1 MIHSMTAYGRVENSE
16 GQNSISCE
24 IRSVNH
30 RYSEISIRLPEELR
44 PLEQKIRDHISGKI
58 KRGKIE
64 CNIRIE
70 KHNAYDESL
79 SINQD
84 LLKNIIE
91 AAKRINSDLSTSA
104 PLDSLD
110 LLRWPGV
117 LEKSTLDVE
126 EIGKLLFPLV
136 KEAIDIVID
145 TRQREGEKIKKML
158 TDRCTKIKEII
169 NNVQK
174 QIPDIL
180 KNYRKKLT
188 QRVQEISDE
197 IDNDRL
203 EQELLFLSQKAD
215 IEEEID
221 RLGAHVDEVVRVIDR
236 KEPIGRRLDFL
247 MQEMNRESNT
257 LGSKSNHIYTSNASV
272 ELKVVIEQ
280 MREQIQNIE

>member
-1 MIHSMTAYGRVENSE
+1 MTAYGRVENSE

-117 LEKSTLDVE
+117 LEKSTLDAE

-169 NNVQK
+169 SNVKK

-188 QRVQEISDE
+188 QRLQEISDE
-197 IDNDRL
+197 LDNDRL

>member
-1 MIHSMTAYGRVENSE
+1 MTAYGRVENSE

-117 LEKSTLDVE
+117 LEKSTLDVK
-126 EIGKLLFPLV
+126 EIDKLHFPLV

-169 NNVQK
+169 SNVKK

-197 IDNDRL
+197 LDNDRL

-221 RLGAHVDEVVRVIDR
+221 RLNAHADEVVRVIDQ

>member
-1 MIHSMTAYGRVENSE
+1 MTAYGRVENSE

-44 PLEQKIRDHISGKI
+44 PLEQKIRDRISGKI

-70 KHNAYDESL
+70 KHNAYDEAL

-91 AAKRINSDLSTSA
+91 ASKRINSDLSTSA

-117 LEKSTLDVE
+117 LEKSTLDVK
-126 EIGKLLFPLV
+126 EIDKLLFPLV
-136 KEAIDIVID
+136 NEAIDIVID

-236 KEPIGRRLDFL
+236 EEPVGRRLDFL

>member
-1 MIHSMTAYGRVENSE
+1 MTAYGRVENSE

-44 PLEQKIRDHISGKI
+44 PLEQKIRDRISGKI

-70 KHNAYDESL
+70 KHNAYDEAL

-91 AAKRINSDLSTSA
+91 ASKRINSDLSTSV

-117 LEKSTLDVE
+117 LEKSTLDVK
-126 EIGKLLFPLV
+126 EIDKLLFPLV
-136 KEAIDIVID
+136 NEAIDIVVD

-221 RLGAHVDEVVRVIDR
+221 RLDAHVDEVVRVIDR
-236 KEPIGRRLDFL
+236 KEPVGRRLDFL

>member
-169 NNVQK
+169 SNVKK

-197 IDNDRL
+197 LDNDRL

>member
-1 MIHSMTAYGRVENSE
+1 MIHSMTAYGRVENLE

-70 KHNAYDESL
+70 KHNAYDEAL

-117 LEKSTLDVE
+117 LEKSTLDVK
-126 EIGKLLFPLV
+126 EIDKLLFPLV
-136 KEAIDIVID
+136 NEAIDIVID

-221 RLGAHVDEVVRVIDR
+221 RLGAHVDEVVRVIER

>member
-1 MIHSMTAYGRVENSE
+1 MIHSMTAYGRAESSDNL
-16 GQNSISCE
+16 NSISCE
-24 IRSVNH
+24 IKSVNH

-70 KHNAYDESL
+70 KHNTYNEVL

-136 KEAIDIVID
+136 NEAIDIVID

-158 TDRCTKIKEII
+158 TDRCTKIKKII

-174 QIPDIL
+174 QIPNIL
-180 KNYRKKLT
+180 KNHRKKLT

-197 IDNDRL
+197 LDNDRL

-221 RLGAHVDEVVRVIDR
+221 RLNAHVDEVVRVIDQ

-272 ELKVVIEQ
+272 ELKVLIEQ

>member
-1 MIHSMTAYGRVENSE
+1 MTAYGRVENSE
-16 GQNSISCE
+16 GQYSISCE

-44 PLEQKIRDHISGKI
+44 LLEQKIRDHISGKI

-70 KHNAYDESL
+70 KHNAYDEAL

-91 AAKRINSDLSTSA
+91 ASKRINSDLSTSA

-117 LEKSTLDVE
+117 LEKSTLDVK
-126 EIGKLLFPLV
+126 EIDKLLFPLV
-136 KEAIDIVID
+136 NEAIDIVID

>member
-136 KEAIDIVID
+136 NEAIDIVID

-169 NNVQK
+169 SNVKK

-197 IDNDRL
+197 LDNDRL

-272 ELKVVIEQ
+272 ELKVLIEQ

>member
-136 KEAIDIVID
+136 NEAIDIVID

-169 NNVQK
+169 SNVKK

-197 IDNDRL
+197 LDNDRL

>member
-44 PLEQKIRDHISGKI
+44 PLEQKIRDRISGKI

-70 KHNAYDESL
+70 KHNAYDEAL

-91 AAKRINSDLSTSA
+91 ASKRINSDLSTSV

-117 LEKSTLDVE
+117 LEKSTLDVK
-126 EIGKLLFPLV
+126 EIDKLLFPLV
-136 KEAIDIVID
+136 NEAIDIVVD

-221 RLGAHVDEVVRVIDR
+221 RLDAHVDEVVRVIDR
-236 KEPIGRRLDFL
+236 KEPVGRRLDFL

>member
-1 MIHSMTAYGRVENSE
+1 MTAYGRVENSE

-117 LEKSTLDVE
+117 LEKSTLDVK
-126 EIGKLLFPLV
+126 EIDKLLFPLV
-136 KEAIDIVID
+136 NEAIDIVID

-197 IDNDRL
+197 LDNDRL

>member
-1 MIHSMTAYGRVENSE
+1 MTAYGRVENSE

-117 LEKSTLDVE
+117 LEKSTLDVK
-126 EIGKLLFPLV
+126 EIDKLLFPLV
-136 KEAIDIVID
+136 NEAIDIVID

>member
-1 MIHSMTAYGRVENSE
+1 MTAYGRVENSE

-70 KHNAYDESL
+70 KHNAYNEAL
-79 SINQD
+79 TINQD

-126 EIGKLLFPLV
+126 EIGKLLFPLLN
-136 KEAIDIVID
+136 EAIDIVID

-169 NNVQK
+169 SNVKK

-197 IDNDRL
+197 LDNDRL

-221 RLGAHVDEVVRVIDR
+221 RLGAHVDEVVRVIER

>member
-1 MIHSMTAYGRVENSE
+1 MTAYGRVENSE

-91 AAKRINSDLSTSA
+91 TAKRINSDLSTSA

-117 LEKSTLDVE
+117 LEKSTLDAE

-136 KEAIDIVID
+136 NEAIDIVID

-169 NNVQK
+169 SNVKK

-197 IDNDRL
+197 LDNDRL

-221 RLGAHVDEVVRVIDR
+221 RLNAHVDEVVRVIDQ

>member
-70 KHNAYDESL
+70 KHNAYNEAL

-136 KEAIDIVID
+136 NEAIDIVID

-169 NNVQK
+169 SNVKK

-221 RLGAHVDEVVRVIDR
+221 SLGAHVDEVVRVIDR

-272 ELKVVIEQ
+272 ELKVLIEQ

>member
-70 KHNAYDESL
+70 KHNAYNEAL

-126 EIGKLLFPLV
+126 EIGKLLFPLLN
-136 KEAIDIVID
+136 EA
-145 TRQREGEKIKKML
+145 TRNPPPPRLPLLGEVTAKANPTATAASIAFPPFF
-158 TDRCTKIKEII
+158 
-169 NNVQK
+169 N
-174 QIPDIL
+174 
-180 KNYRKKLT
+180 
-188 QRVQEISDE
+188 ISMPAWD
-197 IDNDRL
+197 
-203 EQELLFLSQKAD
+203 AC
-215 IEEEID
+215 
-221 RLGAHVDEVVRVIDR
+221 
-236 KEPIGRRLDFL
+236 
-247 MQEMNRESNT
+247 
-257 LGSKSNHIYTSNASV
+257 
-272 ELKVVIEQ
+272 
-280 MREQIQNIE
+280 

>member
-70 KHNAYDESL
+70 KHNAYNEAL

-117 LEKSTLDVE
+117 LEKSTLDVK
-126 EIGKLLFPLV
+126 EIDKLLFPLV
-136 KEAIDIVID
+136 NEAIDIVID

-169 NNVQK
+169 SNVKK

-180 KNYRKKLT
+180 KNYRKKLI

-197 IDNDRL
+197 LDNDRL

-221 RLGAHVDEVVRVIDR
+221 RLNAHVDEVVRVIDQ

>member
-1 MIHSMTAYGRVENSE
+1 MTAYGRVENSE

-70 KHNAYDESL
+70 KHNAYDEAL

-91 AAKRINSDLSTSA
+91 ASKRINSDLSTSA

-117 LEKSTLDVE
+117 LEKSTLDAE

-136 KEAIDIVID
+136 NEAIDIVID

>member
-136 KEAIDIVID
+136 NEAIDIVID

-169 NNVQK
+169 SNVKK

-197 IDNDRL
+197 LDNDRL

-221 RLGAHVDEVVRVIDR
+221 RLNAHADEVVRVIDQ

-257 LGSKSNHIYTSNASV
+257 LGSKSNHIYTTNASV
-272 ELKVVIEQ
+272 ELKVLIEQ

>member
-44 PLEQKIRDHISGKI
+44 PLEQKIRDRISGKI

-70 KHNAYDESL
+70 KHNAYDEAL

-91 AAKRINSDLSTSA
+91 ASKRINSDLSTSA

-117 LEKSTLDVE
+117 LEKSTLDVK
-126 EIGKLLFPLV
+126 EIDKLLFPLV
-136 KEAIDIVID
+136 NEAIDIVID

-236 KEPIGRRLDFL
+236 KEPVGRRLDFL

>member
-1 MIHSMTAYGRVENSE
+1 MTAYGRVENSE

-70 KHNAYDESL
+70 KHNAYDEAL

-136 KEAIDIVID
+136 NEAIDIVID

-169 NNVQK
+169 SNVKK

-197 IDNDRL
+197 LDNDRL

>member
-1 MIHSMTAYGRVENSE
+1 MTAYGRVENSE

-117 LEKSTLDVE
+117 LEKSTLDAE

-136 KEAIDIVID
+136 NEAIDIVID

-169 NNVQK
+169 SNVKK

-197 IDNDRL
+197 LDNDRL

>member
-169 NNVQK
+169 SNVKK

-180 KNYRKKLT
+180 KNYRKKLI

-197 IDNDRL
+197 LDNDRL

>member
-70 KHNAYDESL
+70 KHNAYNEAL

-91 AAKRINSDLSTSA
+91 ASKRINSDLSTSV

-117 LEKSTLDVE
+117 LEKSTLDVK
-126 EIGKLLFPLV
+126 EIDKLLFPLV
-136 KEAIDIVID
+136 NEAIDIVVD

-236 KEPIGRRLDFL
+236 KEPVGRRLDFL

>member
-70 KHNAYDESL
+70 KHNAYDEAL

-136 KEAIDIVID
+136 NEAIDIVID

-169 NNVQK
+169 SNVKK

-197 IDNDRL
+197 LDNDRL

>member
-70 KHNAYDESL
+70 KHNAYNEAL

-136 KEAIDIVID
+136 NEAIDIVID

>member
-1 MIHSMTAYGRVENSE
+1 MTAYGRVENSE

-169 NNVQK
+169 SNVKK

-272 ELKVVIEQ
+272 ELKVLIEQ

>member
-70 KHNAYDESL
+70 KHNAYDEAL

-91 AAKRINSDLSTSA
+91 ASKRINSDLSTSA

-136 KEAIDIVID
+136 NEAIDIVVD

-221 RLGAHVDEVVRVIDR
+221 RLGAHVDEVVRVIDQ

>member
-1 MIHSMTAYGRVENSE
+1 MTAYGRVENSE

-30 RYSEISIRLPEELR
+30 RYSEISIRMPEELR

-70 KHNAYDESL
+70 KHNAYNEAL

-117 LEKSTLDVE
+117 LEKSTLDVK
-126 EIGKLLFPLV
+126 EIDKLLFPLV
-136 KEAIDIVID
+136 NEAIDIVID

-169 NNVQK
+169 NNVKK

-188 QRVQEISDE
+188 QRVQEISVE

-236 KEPIGRRLDFL
+236 KEPVGRRLDFL

>member
-70 KHNAYDESL
+70 KHNAYDEAL

-91 AAKRINSDLSTSA
+91 ASKRINSDLSTSA

-117 LEKSTLDVE
+117 LEKSTLDVK
-126 EIGKLLFPLV
+126 EIDKLLFPLV
-136 KEAIDIVID
+136 NEAIDIVVD

-236 KEPIGRRLDFL
+236 KEPVGRRLDFL

>member
-169 NNVQK
+169 NNVKK

-197 IDNDRL
+197 LDNDRL

>member
-1 MIHSMTAYGRVENSE
+1 MIHSMTAYGRVENLE

-70 KHNAYDESL
+70 KHNAYDEAL

-91 AAKRINSDLSTSA
+91 AAKKINSDLSTSA

-117 LEKSTLDVE
+117 LEKSTLDVK
-126 EIGKLLFPLV
+126 EIDKLLFPLV
-136 KEAIDIVID
+136 NEAIDIVID

-169 NNVQK
+169 SNVKK

-197 IDNDRL
+197 LDNDRL

-272 ELKVVIEQ
+272 ELKVLIEQ

>member
-1 MIHSMTAYGRVENSE
+1 MTAYGRVENSE

-126 EIGKLLFPLV
+126 EIGKLLFPLLN
-136 KEAIDIVID
+136 EAIDIVID
-145 TRQREGEKIKKML
+145 TRQREGKKIKKML

-180 KNYRKKLT
+180 KNYRKKLI

-197 IDNDRL
+197 LDNDRL